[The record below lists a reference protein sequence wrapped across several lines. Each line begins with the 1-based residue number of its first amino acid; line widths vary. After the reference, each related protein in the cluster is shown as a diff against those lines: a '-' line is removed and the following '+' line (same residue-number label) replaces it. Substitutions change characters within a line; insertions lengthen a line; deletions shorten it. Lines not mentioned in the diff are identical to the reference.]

1 MNPLT
6 IFELAG
12 DEVAMG
18 RQHGELTRELGG
30 WEETLPFYAGLPARL
45 LGAGRRDRGRGV
57 VIAALTRLLGAG
69 LARLDAARPAML
81 RDRTEAFV
89 TALGRP
95 AEERRNL
102 LVLDAAQNA
111 VGLLGR
117 WGLTHDAGRLA
128 QPGACSTFAVWGDAS
143 EDGRLLHARNFD
155 LPGIG
160 VWERAPSV
168 VFCTP
173 GRGLRYGFVATR
185 GADVPGVTAFNEAGI
200 SVTAHTRFH
209 REVTFDGAGIVD
221 LGHRIAREARSLTEA
236 VAIASER
243 RSAST
248 WALVVSSARERRA
261 ISIELHAG
269 RSAVAMPLAGETFL
283 AVTNRYRVPVMQRGE
298 LAPSA
303 AWVRYSDGREA
314 AMQRRLRA
322 IAASGVGPG
331 RGLGVEDAMALL
343 GSHEA
348 GDVPGWERATGD
360 CLAQSISVQSVVIDP
375 EREVVWVGTGSAPTS
390 AGPWVAVPWR
400 WGERRA
406 VRVIEAP
413 TADGPRASWS
423 RGPRAVGFAHFME
436 AARLES
442 VRADEAAVEVA
453 IEAAV
458 RAEPEDPSYRHLAG
472 GIALRSGRFDEAL
485 AHLEGALEAE
495 RSPFRR
501 SQLEG
506 WAGLARRWAGK
517 RAGSARGPRPDALRD
532 LPARRHRELG
542 VDFQL
547 LAIMPP

>member
-6 IFELAG
+6 IFGLVG

-30 WEETLPFYAGLPARL
+30 WQDTLPFYAGLPARL
-45 LGAGRRDRGRGV
+45 LGAGRRDRGRSV
-57 VIAALTRLLGAG
+57 LISALNRLLGAG
-69 LARLDAARPAML
+69 LTRLDAARPALL
-81 RDRTEAFV
+81 RDRTEAFI

-128 QPGACSTFAVWGDAS
+128 QPGACSTFAIWGEAS

-160 VWERAPSV
+160 IWERAPTV
-168 VFCTP
+168 VFCAP
-173 GRGLRYGFVATR
+173 AHGLRYGFVATR

-200 SVTAHTRFH
+200 TVTAHTRFH
-209 REVTFDGAGIVD
+209 REVSFDGAGVVD
-221 LGHRIAREARSLTEA
+221 LGHRIAREARTLTEA

-248 WALVVSSARERRA
+248 WALIVSSAREHAA

-269 RSAVAMPLAGETFL
+269 RSAVALPRPNESFL

-298 LAPSA
+298 IAPSE

-314 AMQRRLRA
+314 AMRRRLEA
-322 IAASGVGPG
+322 IAETRQDRNGQ
-331 RGLGVEDAMALL
+331 GLGVADAMALL

-360 CLAQSISVQSVVIDP
+360 CLAQSISVQSVVVDASRQI
-375 EREVVWVGTGSAPTS
+375 VWVGTGSAPTS

-400 WGERRA
+400 WGERGA
-406 VRVIEAP
+406 EVIETP
-413 TADGPRASWS
+413 TVLGPEGSWS
-423 RGPRAVGFAHFME
+423 RGPRSVGFAHFME

-442 VRADEAAVEVA
+442 VRADEAAVEAA

-458 RAEPEDPSYRHLAG
+458 RAAPDDPSYRHLAG
-472 GIALRSGRFDEAL
+472 GIALRSGRFGDATV
-485 AHLEGALEAE
+485 HLEAALEAE
-495 RSPFRR
+495 RSRFRR
-501 SQLEG
+501 DQLEG
-506 WAGLARRWAGK
+506 WGRLARRWAGK
-517 RAGSARGPRPDALRD
+517 SAGARMASARSGAAD

-547 LAIMPP
+547 LAITPP